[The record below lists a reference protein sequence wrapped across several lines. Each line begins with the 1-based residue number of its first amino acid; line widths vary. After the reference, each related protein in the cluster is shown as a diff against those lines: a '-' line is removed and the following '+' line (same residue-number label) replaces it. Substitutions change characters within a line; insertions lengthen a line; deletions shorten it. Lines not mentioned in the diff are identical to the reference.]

1 MVYKRELEV
10 GGMSM
15 KATDLMIGDW
25 VLISVWDCKPFP
37 SKVTSINYNSY
48 QGKDYDDWIDTEDE
62 EDIEMN
68 DVQPITLTP
77 EILEKNGFEKK
88 EDDEGQE
95 LYSLLLGEWAI
106 TYMSIF
112 GCPYLTIEDVLDYDR
127 AHSVLNLKDTV
138 YHVHELQHEL
148 RKIGYEIYSIN

>member
-1 MVYKRELEV
+1 
-10 GGMSM
+10 M
-15 KATDLMIGDW
+15 KATELMVGDW

-48 QGKDYDDWIDTEDE
+48 QGKNFVDWIDTEDE

-68 DVQPITLTP
+68 DVQPIPITP

-106 TYMSIF
+106 TYMSIY

-127 AHSVLNLKDTV
+127 AHSVLNLKDSI
-138 YHVHELQHEL
+138 YNVHELQHEL
-148 RKIGYEIYSIN
+148 RKVGYEIHRVN

>member
-1 MVYKRELEV
+1 
-10 GGMSM
+10 M
-15 KATDLMIGDW
+15 KATELMIGDW

-48 QGKDYDDWIDTEDE
+48 QGKDFVDWIDTEDE
-62 EDIEMN
+62 EDIGMN
-68 DVQPITLTP
+68 DVQPILLTP

-106 TYMSIF
+106 TYMSIY

-127 AHSVLNLKDTV
+127 AHSVLNLKDSV